1 MDIVIKKPILVAGI
15 SLSFLLWIGQNV
27 KNSLGEMG
35 DFTMLMVTLMGFLW
49 LILQRN
55 KTKKIVTNPL
65 SFTVDSVDF
74 QKKISAVK
82 TLINTLLTESKESN
96 NQDLYNNDCEVFN
109 EKIIKIDAE
118 T

>member
-55 KTKKIVTNPL
+55 KTKKIVTNLLPL
-65 SFTVDSVDF
+65 IPLIF
-74 QKKISAVK
+74 KKKLV
-82 TLINTLLTESKESN
+82 
-96 NQDLYNNDCEVFN
+96 Q
-109 EKIIKIDAE
+109 
-118 T
+118 